1 MNKYNVEEVAKI
13 MGVST
18 GTVHGWIRCGRYGY
32 KLKATRDRYDYK
44 KSQYIIAE
52 EDLITFKNNNKDL
65 DKYKKR
71 NFDKKSSLCW
81 RCKKSTPKL
90 GEPSCSW
97 CEHREPVS
105 GWTAEKHIRPTNGKC
120 KESYFVF
127 SCPGFEPD
135 DYDHKQIS
143 ANSKS
148 DGVVNLAEALL
159 DSTAQV
165 YMIHLK
171 NFNANTCTY
180 TANELTQYERN
191 LNKGLIPKILPGNLT
206 ISSYITHMREL
217 YLSKFAIQ
225 YLTK

>member
-1 MNKYNVEEVAKI
+1 MANYNVEEVAKI
-13 MGVST
+13 LGVSI
-18 GTVHGWIRCGRYGY
+18 GTVHGWIRGGRYGY
-32 KLKATRDRYDYK
+32 KLKATKERYDCK
-44 KSQYIIAE
+44 KSRYIISE
-52 EDLITFKNNNKDL
+52 EDLIMFKNNNKDL
-65 DKYKKR
+65 GKKKR

-81 RCKKSTPKL
+81 QCKKSTPKF

-105 GWTAEKHIRPTNGKC
+105 GWDAEKHIRPTNGKC

-143 ANSKS
+143 SKSKS

-165 YMIHLK
+165 YIIHLK
-171 NFNANTCTY
+171 NFNANPCTY
-180 TANELTQYERN
+180 TASELTQFERT
-191 LNKGLIPKILPGNLT
+191 LNKGIIPKILPGNLT

-217 YLSKFAIQ
+217 YLSKFAIE
-225 YLTK
+225 YLSK

>member
-52 EDLITFKNNNKDL
+52 EDLIVFKNNNKDL
-65 DKYKKR
+65 GKKKR
-71 NFDKKSSLCW
+71 DFDKKSSLCW
-81 RCKKSTPKL
+81 QCRKSTPRI
-90 GEPSCSW
+90 GETSCSW
-97 CEHREPVS
+97 CEHKEPVP
-105 GWTAEKHIRPTNGKC
+105 GWDAEKHIRPTNGKC

-127 SCPGFEPD
+127 SCPGFEPE
-135 DYDHKQIS
+135 DYNNKQIS
-143 ANSKS
+143 KKSKS
-148 DGVVNLAEALL
+148 SDIVNLAEALL

-165 YMIHLK
+165 YIVHLK
-171 NFNANTCTY
+171 NFDKNPCMY

-217 YLSKFAIQ
+217 YLSKFAIE
-225 YLTK
+225 YLSK

>member
-1 MNKYNVEEVAKI
+1 MCKYNVEEVAK
-13 MGVST
+13 MMNVSV

-52 EDLITFKNNNKDL
+52 EDLIVFKNNNKDL
-65 DKYKKR
+65 DKKKR
-71 NFDKKSSLCW
+71 DFDKKSSLCW
-81 RCKKSTPKL
+81 NCRKSTPRI
-90 GEPSCSW
+90 GETSCSW
-97 CEHREPVS
+97 CEHKEPVF
-105 GWTAEKHIRPTNGKC
+105 GWDAEKHIRPANGKC

-143 ANSKS
+143 KKSKS
-148 DGVVNLAEALL
+148 AGIVNLAEALL

-165 YMIHLK
+165 YMVHLK
-171 NFNANTCTY
+171 NFDKNPCTY

-217 YLSKFAIQ
+217 YLSKFAIE
-225 YLTK
+225 YLSK

>member
-13 MGVST
+13 LGVSA
-18 GTVHGWIRCGRYGY
+18 GTVCCWIRGGRYGC
-32 KLKATRDRYDYK
+32 KLKATKEHHDNT
-44 KSQYIIAE
+44 KSRYIISE

-65 DKYKKR
+65 DKYKKI

-81 RCKKSTPKL
+81 RCKKSAPRI
-90 GEPSCSW
+90 GESSCSW

-105 GWTAEKHIRPTNGKC
+105 GWDAEKHIRPTNGKC

-135 DYDHKQIS
+135 DYGHKQIS
-143 ANSKS
+143 AQSKS

-165 YMIHLK
+165 YIIHLK
-171 NFNANTCTY
+171 NFDKNPCTY

-206 ISSYITHMREL
+206 ILSYITHMREL
-217 YLSKFAIQ
+217 YLSKFAIE
-225 YLTK
+225 YLSK